1 MKPKGD
7 ILEMKSETESVLIG
21 SRKDW
26 IDPRREVGSRR
37 ILMNFQAQSLERKKE
52 FSEI

>member
-1 MKPKGD
+1 MKPEGD

-37 ILMNFQAQSLERKKE
+37 ILMNFQSPILGKKE
-52 FSEI
+52 RVF

>member
-1 MKPKGD
+1 MKPEGD

-26 IDPRREVGSRR
+26 IDPRREVVRHR
-37 ILMNFQAQSLERKKE
+37 NLMNFPSLFLGKNERV
-52 FSEI
+52 F

>member
-1 MKPKGD
+1 MKPEGD

-26 IDPRREVGSRR
+26 IDPRREVVSHRS
-37 ILMNFQAQSLERKKE
+37 LMNFPSLFLGKNERV
-52 FSEI
+52 F